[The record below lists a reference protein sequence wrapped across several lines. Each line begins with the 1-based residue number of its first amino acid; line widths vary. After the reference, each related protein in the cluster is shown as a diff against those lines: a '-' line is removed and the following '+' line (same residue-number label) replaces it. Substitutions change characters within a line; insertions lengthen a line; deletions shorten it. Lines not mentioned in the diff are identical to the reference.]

1 MTMTSG
7 RLLSRRCGPGLVM
20 GAQAISFRCIGQNPG
35 AGSRFS
41 CLGPDFLATFY
52 SPALFAFSDN
62 IPLRH
67 LSDRFSSVMSTLL
80 ECTGSFDETPA
91 AFSRVIPSTK
101 ILPVEYSTRSTFP
114 SSPANSPRIMR
125 TLSPVLSGTRLI
137 LCLPVRSFE
146 SRAESLLRCLCFGA
160 WKRSFL
166 CFDGFELLILYIT
179 VEARLATLGHLSAA
193 SRATGPLISVPFISP
208 SGVMITA
215 ALSSKESRVPS
226 GLRNAL
232 ACLTTTAGK
241 TCFLRSGAPLVTE
254 TIIISPTQAA
264 GTLRRRPWY
273 PRTFISFSSFA
284 PVLSAQV
291 IREPT
296 GRPLAILGLYSTI
309 PRALTALVFGAG
321 MSTLP
326 LPSCRSLQRRL
337 PC

>member
-1 MTMTSG
+1 
-7 RLLSRRCGPGLVM
+7 
-20 GAQAISFRCIGQNPG
+20 
-35 AGSRFS
+35 S

-62 IPLRH
+62 IALRH

-254 TIIISPTQAA
+254 TIIISPTHAA
-264 GTLRRRPWY
+264 GTLRLSRDRLSLRICMGGCGLESCSCDA
-273 PRTFISFSSFA
+273 RTGCISDNSGD
-284 PVLSAQV
+284 
-291 IREPT
+291 R
-296 GRPLAILGLYSTI
+296 
-309 PRALTALVFGAG
+309 LV
-321 MSTLP
+321 
-326 LPSCRSLQRRL
+326 LQRPFLGILKLRPFLRRL
-337 PC
+337 FP